1 MMLIQF
7 FPMMSTVC
15 NISSLLTAPC
25 TIWASVALMAVFAMI
40 AVLACIYLIAPLA
53 GSNELRTWVKVKIY
67 DLLASIFLI
76 IIFAAFATML
86 YTVNPEP
93 ILYNL
98 KLLPNSCVGMTDL
111 YGIGVCD
118 IHQFNMFT
126 IELNNMLFYTLEAF
140 SFQPEFTVNIGQ
152 ASVSKASTTGSTT
165 GAAASAGEGAAG
177 AAASAGEGAAG
188 AAASAGEGAA
198 ASAAGDAEGGSLL
211 GAIGLSAGPLAL
223 IPQYTSFKY
232 LSGALDVFFAVEMLN
247 EVQLIVLSSSVVIF
261 AIFMALGLIARS
273 FGVTRTFGGAM
284 IAFALGIGFVYP
296 LMTSLTY
303 GFIDYGMQN
312 TLYTG
317 WLTAGAAALTPYVM
331 VGTLILDWSIGNIG
345 PLNIGQW
352 IIQNIPGVQQLF
364 IFVGLSAMGLVF
376 VPIINFVIVDTFIV
390 DFSQAVGERMDFMSL
405 LTNIPGV
412 GGGH

>member
-1 MMLIQF
+1 
-7 FPMMSTVC
+7 
-15 NISSLLTAPC
+15 
-25 TIWASVALMAVFAMI
+25 
-40 AVLACIYLIAPLA
+40 
-53 GSNELRTWVKVKIY
+53 
-67 DLLASIFLI
+67 
-76 IIFAAFATML
+76 
-86 YTVNPEP
+86 
-93 ILYNL
+93 
-98 KLLPNSCVGMTDL
+98 
-111 YGIGVCD
+111 
-118 IHQFNMFT
+118 
-126 IELNNMLFYTLEAF
+126 
-140 SFQPEFTVNIGQ
+140 
-152 ASVSKASTTGSTT
+152 
-165 GAAASAGEGAAG
+165 
-177 AAASAGEGAAG
+177 
-188 AAASAGEGAA
+188 
-198 ASAAGDAEGGSLL
+198 
-211 GAIGLSAGPLAL
+211 
-223 IPQYTSFKY
+223 
-232 LSGALDVFFAVEMLN
+232 
-247 EVQLIVLSSSVVIF
+247 
-261 AIFMALGLIARS
+261 
-273 FGVTRTFGGAM
+273 M